1 VSVIVKEAGKAISRA
16 DERAPISSLAKAN
29 LRKIFP
35 DHWSFMLGEIALYSF
50 IILLLTGVYLTIWFK
65 PSMNEVIYHGSYAPL
80 EGIPMSQAYASALN
94 ISFDVRGGLL
104 IRQIHHWAAL
114 FFMAA
119 MIVHMFRIFFTGAFR
134 KPREFNWVIGG
145 SMVMIGL
152 LEGFAGY
159 SLPDDLLSGV
169 GVRIVAGII
178 ESVPVVGTYLMFFIF
193 GGQYPGSDFIPRL
206 YMVHILLMPA
216 ILLALV
222 GLHLVLIFYHKHTQ
236 YPGAGRTNTNVVGY
250 PLFPVYTA
258 KAGGFFFVVFGI
270 AGLMGGLVTINPIW
284 AYGPYVPDQVTAGS
298 QPDWYIGFLDGLLRA
313 VPSGLETY
321 WFGHTWSWNV
331 FIPALVVP
339 GILFTLLLGYPFLEA
354 WVTGDTGEHHLLDRP
369 RNNPTRTA
377 IGVMAITFYGVLIL
391 NGANDIIAQAFS
403 VSFNSVTWF
412 TRVAIFVLPPLAFIA
427 TRRFCLGLQRRDRE
441 LLLHGRESG
450 QILRLPHGEFI
461 EVHTPISDVEKAK
474 ILGKVEYPV
483 LEAPAE
489 TDENGVAT
497 PGLKGKK
504 RRARWSRAYFGDSV
518 AKPTPEEI
526 AEAEHHMHELHDHE
540 VHELEES
547 GKSLPA
553 HMD

>member
-1 VSVIVKEAGKAISRA
+1 MSVIVKEAGKAIGRA
-16 DERAPISSLAKAN
+16 DERMPISSLAKAN
-29 LRKIFP
+29 LRKVFP

-50 IILLLTGVYLTIWFK
+50 LVLLLTGVYLTIWFK
-65 PSMNEVIYHGSYAPL
+65 PSMTDVIYHGSYAPL
-80 EGIPMSQAYASALN
+80 EGVSMSEAYSSALN

-145 SMVMIGL
+145 SMIMIGL

-169 GVRIVAGII
+169 GVRIVAGIV
-178 ESVPVVGTYLMFFIF
+178 ESIPVVGTYLMFFIF

-206 YMVHILLMPA
+206 YTFHILLVPG

-236 YPGAGRTNTNVVGY
+236 WPGAGKTNTNVVGY

-270 AGLMGGLVTINPIW
+270 TVLMAGIATINPIW

-339 GILFTLLLGYPFLEA
+339 GILFTLLLGYPFIEG
-354 WVTGDTGEHHLLDRP
+354 WITGDTGEHHLLDRP
-369 RNNPTRTA
+369 RNNPTRTGL
-377 IGVMAITFYGVLIL
+377 GVMAITFYGTLVL
-391 NGANDIIAQAFS
+391 NGANDIMAQAFNL
-403 VSFNSVTWF
+403 SFNGITWF
-412 TRVAIFVLPPLAFIA
+412 TRIAIFVLPPLAFLA

-441 LLLHGRESG
+441 LVLNGRESG
-450 QILRLPHGEFI
+450 QILRLPHGEYI
-461 EVHTPISDVEKAK
+461 EVHTPISDAEKAK
-474 ILGKVEYPV
+474 ILTKIDYPV
-483 LEAPAE
+483 IEAPAA
-489 TDENGVAT
+489 TDEHGVAT
-497 PGLKGKK
+497 PGYKGKK
-504 RRARWSRAYFGDSV
+504 RRARFSRMFFGDNV
-518 AKPTPEEI
+518 AVPTAAEI
-526 AEAEHHMHELHDHE
+526 AEAEHHTHELHDHE
-540 VHELEES
+540 VHELEEA
-547 GKSLPA
+547 GKGLPS